1 MSLLRPTSKPA
12 EQLRSI
18 RETALNLLA
27 RREHSAL
34 ELQQKLAVRGYPEDE
49 AESLLQVL
57 QKEHLQSDER
67 FTESYIRYR
76 INKGFGPI
84 KISNELLE
92 RGIAEDLIQDQFEV
106 QAADWNLLLKQQRQK
121 KFGSLIPNDYK
132 ERMKQARFL
141 QSRGFPAALIMQVLD
156 DD

>member
-1 MSLLRPTSKPA
+1 MSLLRPKPKPA

-34 ELQQKLAVRGYPEDE
+34 ELQQKLAIRGYPED
-49 AESLLQVL
+49 AVESLLQVL

-76 INKGFGPI
+76 ISKGFGPI
-84 KISNELLE
+84 KISNELVE
-92 RGIAEDLIQDQFEV
+92 RGLAEGLIQNQFEM
-106 QAADWNLLLKQQRQK
+106 QAADWSLLLKQQRQK
-121 KFGSLIPNDYK
+121 KFGSLIPSDYN
-132 ERMKQARFL
+132 ERMRQARFL
-141 QSRGFPAALIMQVLD
+141 QTRGFPADLIMQVLGGE
-156 DD
+156 